1 MITDRRA
8 TFRVGLSSL
17 YLPYYDALCAAL
29 GPEWQPYMGLR
40 SFSQQDALWK
50 QGRQVP
56 GPNATEK
63 HPLGGTVTN
72 ARGGESA
79 HNYGC
84 GTDWAYFENGLLQWI
99 SKDSPHWAFFQAAVE
114 KIGLRWGGEFG
125 DVDHA
130 ELKIDCD
137 WKHVLL
143 AFNSHGSLVAQ
154 QYIQERIV
162 KSPDITQTEC
172 KP

>member
-1 MITDRRA
+1 MSLERRV
-8 TFRVGLSSL
+8 TFRAGLSSL
-17 YLPYYDALCAAL
+17 YLPYYDALCLAL

-56 GPNATEK
+56 GPNPTDK
-63 HPLGGTVTN
+63 HPLGGVVTN

-84 GTDWAYFENGLLQWI
+84 GTDWAYFQDGVLQWI
-99 SKDSPHWAFFQAAVE
+99 TKDSPHWKVFQAAVE
-114 KIGLRWGGEFG
+114 GVGLRWGGEFG

-130 ELKIDCD
+130 EIKISCD

-143 AFNSHGSLVAQ
+143 EFNTHGSRSAQ
-154 QYIQERIV
+154 EYIQERIV
-162 KSPDITQTEC
+162 KLITSSQTVT
-172 KP
+172 